1 MNNNYITI
9 YKTEEELKKVVLNKL
24 WESYTLENFILEN
37 VKKKKAIDE
46 FYEGDV
52 QICTFPA
59 EYYISAILYLVGK
72 EKVVSWV
79 NESSFEDKRSILSTV
94 DFLQAYL
101 DDPMVTEEEVKEDFG
116 LTLEEY
122 LTVVDFGLKIK
133 LALKD

>member
-37 VKKKKAIDE
+37 VKKKKAIDKF
-46 FYEGDV
+46 FYGDIRV
-52 QICTFPA
+52 CLFPV
-59 EYYISAILYLVGK
+59 EYYVSAILYLVGK

-79 NESSFEDKRSILSTV
+79 NESSFEDKKSILSTV

-101 DDPMVTEEEVKEDFG
+101 DDPMVTEEEIKEDFG